1 MVRSGKMH
9 FFLPDRTVDDGDD
22 NDITIVYVKR
32 PLPVSVLGV
41 DLLMDFVMDGKTE
54 DGHDV
59 IIVTKNNKIE
69 PFISVL
75 S

>member
-9 FFLPDRTVDDGDD
+9 FFLPDRTVENGDD
-22 NDITIVYVKR
+22 NDITIIYVKR
-32 PLPVSVLGV
+32 QMPVSVLGV
-41 DLLMDFVMDGKTE
+41 DLLMDFVLDGKTA

-59 IIVTKNNKIE
+59 IIVTKNKRIE
-69 PFISVL
+69 PFISIL